1 MDRLDYYSGH
11 VMTARESRVEKAAA
25 TRRRVLEQ
33 ALTLFLE
40 QGFAATTTRE
50 IADRAHV
57 TERTLFNLA
66 ANKSDLLRQ
75 VLLTFVFTDDF
86 GPLLERK
93 DFQPVLRTHTVAAFL
108 TEFTH
113 WVDNLHQQTSA
124 AAEMTRAAAG
134 ADRRR
139 SRDLDLGK
147 PATDHRPAQPVHR
160 AAPTRMAPT
169 RTLSRRGGQFPRRL
183 VRTRNLLAA
192 GHRATVEPLPVP
204 PLASPP
210 LRRRTQH
217 LNGQDAPVRAP
228 TGAPFCVRRAAQVVE
243 ISTRRVCESRQG

>member
-1 MDRLDYYSGH
+1 
-11 VMTARESRVEKAAA
+11 MTARESRVEKAAA

-134 ADRRR
+134 ADPGAAEIWTWGNQQQIT
-139 SRDLDLGK
+139 DL
-147 PATDHRPAQPVHR
+147 HN
-160 AAPTRMAPT
+160 
-169 RTLSRRGGQFPRRL
+169 LS
-183 VRTRNLLAA
+183 T
-192 GHRATVEPLPVP
+192 E
-204 PLASPP
+204 
-210 LRRRTQH
+210 LRRR
-217 LNGQDAPVRAP
+217 GW
-228 TGAPFCVRRAAQVVE
+228 F
-243 ISTRRVCESRQG
+243 

>member
-1 MDRLDYYSGH
+1 
-11 VMTARESRVEKAAA
+11 MTARESRVEKAAA

-40 QGFAATTTRE
+40 QGFAATTSRE

-113 WVDNLHQQTSA
+113 WEDNLHQQTSA
-124 AAEMTRAAAG
+124 AAAMTRAAAG
-134 ADRRR
+134 ADP
-139 SRDLDLGK
+139 G
-147 PATDHRPAQPVHR
+147 
-160 AAPTRMAPT
+160 AAEAASSLAV
-169 RTLSRRGGQFPRRL
+169 LSGHETYWRL
-183 VRTRNLLAA
+183 VI
-192 GHRATVEPLPVP
+192 EQQW
-204 PLASPP
+204 SPFRYRRW
-210 LRRRTQH
+210 LRRH
-217 LNGQDAPVRAP
+217 CAAELN
-228 TGAPFCVRRAAQVVE
+228 
-243 ISTRRVCESRQG
+243 I

>member
-1 MDRLDYYSGH
+1 
-11 VMTARESRVEKAAA
+11 MTARESRVEKAAA

-134 ADRRR
+134 ADPGAAEIWTWGNQQQIT
-139 SRDLDLGK
+139 DL
-147 PATDHRPAQPVHR
+147 HN
-160 AAPTRMAPT
+160 
-169 RTLSRRGGQFPRRL
+169 LS
-183 VRTRNLLAA
+183 T
-192 GHRATVEPLPVP
+192 E
-204 PLASPP
+204 
-210 LRRRTQH
+210 LRRRGWLRPGLSAAEAASSLAVLSGHETYWRLVIEQQWSPFRYRRWLRRH
-217 LNGQDAPVRAP
+217 CAAELN
-228 TGAPFCVRRAAQVVE
+228 
-243 ISTRRVCESRQG
+243 I